1 METPRYVPMT
11 QEPAPLTITIG
22 PAKEAE
28 YAFCADLM
36 VHSEPWITL
45 GRQFDDRMTGLKRLG
60 TELFI
65 AREGDQPVG
74 FVHIH
79 PYGFAGSPFITT
91 IAVSHSLRGRG
102 IGSQL
107 LAFAEAH
114 EAGRRF
120 IFLCVSSF
128 NPRAQELYYRLGYV
142 RVGELPNYIIEG
154 HTELFLCKK
163 LP

>member
-1 METPRYVPMT
+1 MNP
-11 QEPAPLTITIG
+11 EPPTSGITIG
-22 PAKEAE
+22 PAEASD
-28 YAFCADLM
+28 YAWCARLM
-36 VHSEPWITL
+36 VQSEPWTTL
-45 GRQFDDRMTGLKRLG
+45 KRQFDERLTGLERSG

-65 AREGDQPVG
+65 ARQDGQPVG

-79 PYGFAGSPFITT
+79 PYGFAGSPYITT
-91 IAVSHSLRGRG
+91 IAVAHDLRSWG

-114 EAGRRF
+114 MAGRRF

-128 NPRAQELYYRLGYV
+128 NPRAQELYYRKGYV
-142 RVGELPNYIIEG
+142 RVGEIPNYALEG
-154 HTELFLCKK
+154 HSELMLCKK